1 MLLLNRSYL
10 YISNKTGNLISIFF
24 TQEAAFQKFIA
35 LAGGIGTV
43 ISLVPKFLAAGGS
56 KSNEEKK

>member
-1 MLLLNRSYL
+1 LQYHSL
-10 YISNKTGNLISIFF
+10 YSSFAAVVFF

-43 ISLVPKFLAAGGS
+43 ISLVPKFLATGGS